1 MTLLI
6 KIEGGNCT
14 FALVDGRK
22 VLDTEVFA
30 FDRSLAEVLIVKLD
44 KLFVRSRLSRLS
56 LKSVKLVGKID
67 KNTTNYKLLQAF
79 MKGLES

>member
-1 MTLLI
+1 MTLEI
-6 KIEGGNCT
+6 RIEDDYCT
-14 FALVDGRK
+14 LGLVDGKK
-22 VLDTEVFA
+22 VLDSEVFA